1 MPDTY
6 SSFVAGYTVA
16 AIILAVYIL
25 TLVVRSRKL
34 RAKIDELEP
43 RRPEI

>member
-16 AIILAVYIL
+16 ATILAIYIM
-25 TLVVRSRKL
+25 TLVLRSRKI
-34 RAKIDELEP
+34 RAKVDELQ
-43 RRPEI
+43 RRSRP